1 MQELRFEDY
10 QQGRKGKQQGGT
22 LGGLGQ
28 LGSGLNTSVG
38 GGRCVRTYVLVC
50 IHLYV
55 CWIFRLHCGEWC
67 HTCAIASV
75 GMRCAVLVFIKV

>member
-28 LGSGLNTSVG
+28 YGGGLNTSVG
-38 GGRCVRTYVLVC
+38 GGQCVHMYVLLGKQC
-50 IHLYV
+50 
-55 CWIFRLHCGEWC
+55 
-67 HTCAIASV
+67 T
-75 GMRCAVLVFIKV
+75 

>member
-38 GGRCVRTYVLVC
+38 GGQCVHACAFVL
-50 IHLYV
+50 
-55 CWIFRLHCGEWC
+55 RLHCGE
-67 HTCAIASV
+67 
-75 GMRCAVLVFIKV
+75 

>member
-38 GGRCVRTYVLVC
+38 GRQCVHMCAFVL
-50 IHLYV
+50 
-55 CWIFRLHCGEWC
+55 RLHCGAWEE
-67 HTCAIASV
+67 
-75 GMRCAVLVFIKV
+75 GVL

>member
-22 LGGLGQ
+22 LSGLGQ

-38 GGRCVRTYVLVC
+38 GGWCVRTYELVC
-50 IHLYV
+50 I
-55 CWIFRLHCGEWC
+55 RLF
-67 HTCAIASV
+67 V
-75 GMRCAVLVFIKV
+75 GSLDCIVVNGAVHVQLRLWA